1 MEEALLDS
9 GLQPEDIDLVLTG
22 ASGNPGI
29 AVCAEAV
36 DKVFG
41 EGHIPP
47 VLSSGRVLGEIF
59 GAEPVLNSIIGSKI
73 FESSIIPSGLY
84 GPAVTDS
91 GRIMTVSTS
100 YEGRCA
106 SLIIER
112 VETP

>member
-1 MEEALLDS
+1 MEKALLDS

-22 ASGNPGI
+22 ASGNPAI
-29 AVCAEAV
+29 AVCVEAA
-36 DKVFG
+36 DQVFG
-41 EGHIPP
+41 RGHIPP
-47 VLSSGRVLGEIF
+47 VLSSGRVVGEIF

-73 FESSIIPSGLY
+73 FESSIIPAGI
-84 GPAVTDS
+84 GATAVTGF
-91 GRIMTVSTS
+91 GRIMIVSTS